1 MHVFRIAKKRYA
13 ADLSGAGA
21 RMAGGRWNF
30 KGTPVIYTSESRA
43 LAFCEFFIHV
53 SPAFIPGNLKIVTVN
68 IPDDIQP
75 ETVDRTDL
83 PADWR
88 NATHSYRSAQIGT
101 VWLQSRTSLLLRVP
115 SAVIP
120 EEHNILINPIHNHL
134 HLVRI
139 ESIDDFHIEERYLEL
154 KKSQHPESLAD

>member
-1 MHVFRIAKKRYA
+1 MRVFRIAKKRYA

-30 KGTPVIYTSESRA
+30 KGLPVAYTSESRA

-53 SPAFIPGNLKIVTVN
+53 SPAFIPKNLKIVTIL

-75 ETVDRTDL
+75 ASIYKENL
-83 PADWR
+83 PSDWR
-88 NATHSYRSAQIGT
+88 NMTPSYRTAQIGT
-101 VWLQSRTSLLLRVP
+101 EWLQSNATLLLRVP

-120 EEHNILINPIHNHL
+120 EEHNILINPMHEHIHL
-134 HLVRI
+134 TEI
-139 ESIDDFHIEERYLEL
+139 ESIDDFHIEERYLGL
-154 KKSQHPESLAD
+154 IKKQRPNVQ